1 MAVGKNHPMLREEG
15 GGVGAAAIFFGA
27 KSLVELKAAEALPP
41 KRKLRLKKSLASSKS

>member
-1 MAVGKNHPMLREEG
+1 MAVGKNHPMLREG

-41 KRKLRLKKSLASSKS
+41 KKEIAP

>member
-1 MAVGKNHPMLREEG
+1 MAVGKNHPMLREG

-27 KSLVELKAAEALPP
+27 KSLVQLQAAEALPP